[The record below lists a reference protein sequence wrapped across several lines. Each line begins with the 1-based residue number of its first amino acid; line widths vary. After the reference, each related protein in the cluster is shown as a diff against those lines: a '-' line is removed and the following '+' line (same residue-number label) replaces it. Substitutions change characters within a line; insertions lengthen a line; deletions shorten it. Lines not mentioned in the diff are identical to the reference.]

1 MFLPRSSRP
10 PPSGSSCL
18 PASKRPSP
26 LRRPPRSASV
36 PEPACRL
43 RVRVTPR
50 AGANRIE
57 QSGGAIK
64 VWVTAP
70 PSEGEANK
78 AVVRVLADKLHIP
91 PSRVTLVRGASAREK
106 TFEIMGLSEA
116 EVLARL

>member
-1 MFLPRSSRP
+1 
-10 PPSGSSCL
+10 
-18 PASKRPSP
+18 
-26 LRRPPRSASV
+26 
-36 PEPACRL
+36 
-43 RVRVTPR
+43 
-50 AGANRIE
+50 
-57 QSGGAIK
+57 
-64 VWVTAP
+64 VTAP